1 MALTAKQEAF
11 CLAVL
16 TEANASDAYRTAYSA
31 AKMSPGAVS
40 VAAKL
45 LMDDPKISL
54 RVAELR
60 APAIEKA
67 QITLELHL
75 NDLKSL
81 RDKADAAEKYGPAIT
96 AEIARGKASGLYVE
110 KIEHSGTV
118 GVADAIRQTKA

>member
-16 TEANASDAYRTAYSA
+16 SAPNTSDAYRSVYDVSKTTAESVNRL
-31 AKMSPGAVS
+31 AKA
-40 VAAKL
+40 
-45 LMDDPKISL
+45 LMDNVKIAS
-54 RVAELR
+54 RIAELR

-75 NDLKSL
+75 NDLKAL

-118 GVADAIRQTKA
+118 GVADAIRQTKV